1 MDSDRL
7 SEEDKMNTGAWV
19 GILAT
24 AVVLFALIATLVP
37 RIREHRVEQ
46 ERMKAI
52 DEFHRTREH
61 RTRERDSVQFRRMDV
76 QDSDAR
82 PINSPTR
89 KAQRR

>member
-46 ERMKAI
+46 QRQKAI
-52 DEFHRTREH
+52 DEFHRTREG
-61 RTRERDSVQFRRMDV
+61 DSVQFRQIDV
-76 QDSDAR
+76 QNSDAR

>member
-37 RIREHRVEQ
+37 RIREHRMEQ
-46 ERMKAI
+46 GRQRAI
-52 DEFHRTREH
+52 DEFHDA
-61 RTRERDSVQFRRMDV
+61 RERDSVQFHRMDV
-76 QDSDAR
+76 QDSDAG